1 MIGLRDFEE
10 SLKTVLEMRA
20 TLYQQM
26 LTLEDSQPLW
36 FMWIWG
42 PGEHKDPDLGQLE
55 GHQPVL

>member
-20 TLYQQM
+20 KLYQQM

-36 FMWIWG
+36 FMRIWG
-42 PGEHKDPDLGQLE
+42 PGEQDKDPDLGQ
-55 GHQPVL
+55 P